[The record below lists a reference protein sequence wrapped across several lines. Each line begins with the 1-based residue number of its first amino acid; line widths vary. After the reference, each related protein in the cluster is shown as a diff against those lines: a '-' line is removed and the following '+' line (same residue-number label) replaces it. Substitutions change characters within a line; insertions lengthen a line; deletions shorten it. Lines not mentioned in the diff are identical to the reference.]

1 MKETMNGVTP
11 HEMIRVIQEH
21 AQRGRYGPKL
31 DISEK
36 VLQAMGRVPRHEYVR
51 NKKTAYWDQPS
62 PIECDQTI
70 SQPFIV
76 AYMTHSLDIHPEH
89 KVLEI
94 GMGSGYGASVIA
106 ELATDVYAIER
117 IPELYKKA
125 IEVCNRLG
133 YNIKSKCDNGYEGWE
148 EESPFDRIM
157 VTALSNEIPSPLVN
171 QLKIGGKMVIPHNPH
186 LPHLTKNNSGHL
198 HLITKT
204 GYPDHYVENLKLGCK
219 FVPLLKE
226 QL

>member
-106 ELATDVYAIER
+106 ELAADVYAIER

-125 IEVCNRLG
+125 KEVCTRNG
-133 YNIKSKCDNGYEGWE
+133 YNIKSKCDDGYNGWE
-148 EESPFDRIM
+148 EEAPFDRIM
-157 VTALSNEIPSPLVN
+157 VTAISKEIPSQLVN
-171 QLKIGGKMVIPHNPH
+171 QLKIGGKMIIPHNLQIRNEKVANLGKMH
-186 LPHLTKNNSGHL
+186 LVTKIGTHAHHTKNLN
-198 HLITKT
+198 
-204 GYPDHYVENLKLGCK
+204 LGCK
-219 FVPLLKE
+219 FVPLLKD
-226 QL
+226 

>member
-1 MKETMNGVTP
+1 MEETMNGVTP
-11 HEMIRVIQEH
+11 IEMIRVIKEH
-21 AQRGRYGPKL
+21 GQRGWYGPKL

-51 NKKTAYWDQPS
+51 TKKTAYWDQPS
-62 PIECDQTI
+62 PIEYDQTI

-106 ELATDVYAIER
+106 EIATDVYAIER
-117 IPELYKKA
+117 IPELYNKA
-125 IEVCNRLG
+125 VEVCTRLG

-157 VTALSNEIPSPLVN
+157 VTALSNEIPSQLVN
-171 QLKIGGKMVIPHNPH
+171 QLKIGGKMVIPHNPR
-186 LPHLTKNNSGHL
+186 LPHLTKGNLGQL
-198 HLITKT
+198 HLITKIGNHAHQT
-204 GYPDHYVENLKLGCK
+204 KNLKLNCK

-226 QL
+226 

>member
-1 MKETMNGVTP
+1 MEETMNGVTP
-11 HEMIRVIQEH
+11 NEMIRVIKEH
-21 AQRGRYGPKL
+21 ARRGSYGPKL

-51 NKKTAYWDQPS
+51 TKKTAYWDQPS

-117 IPELYKKA
+117 IPELYNKA
-125 IEVCNRLG
+125 VEVCTRLG

-157 VTALSNEIPSPLVN
+157 VTALSNEIPSQLVN
-171 QLKIGGKMVIPHNPH
+171 QLKIGGKMVIPYNPR
-186 LPHLTKNNSGHL
+186 LTHLTKNNSGHL
-198 HLITKT
+198 HLITKA
-204 GYPDHYVENLKLGCK
+204 GSHGHYVKNLKLGCK